1 MAGFRAR
8 LDRSRRV
15 ADAGTGGANLARR
28 GWRNLKQKK
37 VVGLDRSTGRPD
49 GRPARLASGLP
60 AAPARAAYARTRGPH
75 DPSMPRF
82 SRDMITRADPTRP
95 PAVGPATRLH
105 RSIYPQ
111 ACICMPDRAAHVPV
125 GIVAVCREVRGG
137 GVAVPGQ
144 GIARTSCISLA
155 PSRPIELAPSAGR
168 PAGNIYVPTSI
179 ST

>member
-105 RSIYPQ
+105 RSIPRPASACLIALPTYPSASSLSAARSEAVVSQ
-111 ACICMPDRAAHVPV
+111 SQGRA
-125 GIVAVCREVRGG
+125 
-137 GVAVPGQ
+137 
-144 GIARTSCISLA
+144 SLA
-155 PSRPIELAPSAGR
+155 LHAYLSLLPGR
-168 PAGNIYVPTSI
+168 SN
-179 ST
+179 